1 MNCGNC
7 LLERVVIQPLD
18 KDGKCPVCDRETF
31 KPSKNCAAC
40 KLGRE
45 HTKEQH
51 EALIRRERNAARR
64 ARHQAFTDCGLK
76 RVKGALGG
84 TYYE

>member
-1 MNCGNC
+1 MS
-7 LLERVVIQPLD
+7 D
-18 KDGKCPVCDRETF
+18 F
-31 KPSKNCAAC
+31 KPSKNCMLC
-40 KLGRE
+40 KLHRE